1 MDLCIAI
8 IIFVIGIFLII
19 KGGDWFVDSASWI
32 AHAAKIPTFVIGAT
46 IVSFATTLPELIVSV
61 MASIGDKNDLAVG
74 NAMGT
79 AIANIGLIIGVA
91 FTFMTITTPRKNYW
105 QHSLLLICSTITLWL
120 GCLGNSL
127 NIWASLILLLIYFT
141 FISINLIQGRLD
153 TNQKGKKPIEIEIS
167 PEENAKIKKEK
178 KNKKIVFL
186 KIFLFIIGAIFI
198 IIGSNFLIKGGSTI
212 ANSLG
217 IPERLIAISIVAIG
231 TSLPE
236 LVTTI
241 AAIRKKEGS
250 LSIGNIIGANIINLT
265 LILPIC
271 SLIANGSLLISNDS
285 IFFDFPFCLILS
297 LITTIPILIKQR
309 TYKWQ
314 GIFILIIYF
323 TYLTISIL

>member
-8 IIFVIGIFLII
+8 IIFIIGVFLII
-19 KGGDWFVDSASWI
+19 KGGEWFVDSASWI
-32 AHAAKIPTFVIGAT
+32 AHAAKIPTFIIGAT
-46 IVSFATTLPELIVSV
+46 IVSFATTLPELIVSI
-61 MASIGDKNDLAVG
+61 MASIDGQNDLAVG
-74 NAMGT
+74 NAIGT
-79 AIANIGLIIGVA
+79 VIANTGLIIGVA
-91 FTFMTITTPRKNYW
+91 FTFMAILTPRKNYW
-105 QHSLLLICSTITLWL
+105 QQSLLLICSTLTLWL

-127 NIWASLILLLIYFT
+127 NIWASLILLFIYFT
-141 FISINLIQGRLD
+141 FISINLFQGRLD
-153 TNQKGKKPIEIEIS
+153 TNPKEKNCIEIEIT

-186 KIFLFIIGAIFI
+186 KIFLFIIGAVFI
-198 IIGSNFLIKGGSTI
+198 IIGSNLLIKSGSTI

-217 IPERLIAISIVAIG
+217 IPERLIAITIIAIG

-250 LSIGNIIGANIINLT
+250 LSLGNIIGANIINLT

-271 SLIANGSLLISNDS
+271 SLIANGSLIISTES
-285 IFFDFPFCLILS
+285 IFIDLPFCLILS
-297 LITTIPILIKQR
+297 LIAIVPMFIKQR

-314 GIFILIIYF
+314 GILILSIYF
-323 TYLTISIL
+323 AYLTISIL